1 MAAIFLHFFGGTLLL
16 PMAFSLVAMPSVSAK
31 PTLVATV
38 PIVNIE
44 PFSVFKDSLSGY
56 ARRNSILFR
65 QKKENQ

>member
-1 MAAIFLHFFGGTLLL
+1 
-16 PMAFSLVAMPSVSAK
+16 MAFSLVAMPSVSAK